1 MSSRER
7 FLKTINHEIPDKP
20 PVFATFTP
28 QVAKRMSVLLGV
40 QYEEPLDSMLS
51 TRASHMDLLVK
62 LGNDAVGIATCAPTN
77 FPTKT
82 SENGTIENEWGMVF
96 KPKGLYN
103 ECRICSRIKHLLK

>member
-1 MSSRER
+1 MNSRER
-7 FLKTINHEIPDKP
+7 FLKTINYEIPDKP

-28 QVAKRMSVLLGV
+28 QVAKKMSVLLGV